1 REWRHGHRDR
11 RHQARLRTGE
21 APGQQEDG
29 RDQQRAADGV
39 RDPDGGIALAQE
51 VQRPGQDPVQR
62 HAVGGNVGEQRP
74 QAVQACGLGGADL
87 IHPEAPAAQLVEA
100 EPGGGGEDRSEEGR
114 HCRSKPPSAPGG
126 GGTRSGVLLDH
137 RCERIPAGFGQHGR
151 MADDFRRMSVL
162 RWLELAVGA
171 IMIWI
176 VLRDLFVGVIVPRP
190 ARGRVGPSNLVV
202 RASWR
207 AWRWVGNRA
216 SDTVVREARLGVFAP
231 LSLILLLLVWVVGLI
246 LGYGLV
252 FNALREQLSPVPP
265 DLGTSFYFS
274 GVSFLTIG
282 YGDVVPVGPVARFL
296 ALLEGATGLGV
307 VAVVISLLF
316 SLYGSFQRREVLTI
330 TLDALA
336 GAPPSGVVLLENSLR
351 NAMLDH
357 LDETLDEWKLWAA
370 EVLESHLAYPVL
382 AYFRS
387 SHDNESWVSAIGAIL
402 DASVLIITTVED
414 IPRGPARLTYGVGSH
429 LVE

>member
-1 REWRHGHRDR
+1 
-11 RHQARLRTGE
+11 
-21 APGQQEDG
+21 
-29 RDQQRAADGV
+29 
-39 RDPDGGIALAQE
+39 
-51 VQRPGQDPVQR
+51 
-62 HAVGGNVGEQRP
+62 
-74 QAVQACGLGGADL
+74 
-87 IHPEAPAAQLVEA
+87 
-100 EPGGGGEDRSEEGR
+100 
-114 HCRSKPPSAPGG
+114 
-126 GGTRSGVLLDH
+126 
-137 RCERIPAGFGQHGR
+137 
-151 MADDFRRMSVL
+151 MSVL

-190 ARGRVGPSNLVV
+190 ARGRVRPSNLVV

-429 LVE
+429 LVEDLSWFFNFTHEHAPGIERFEFDQACDRLLEAGYTLTDRDLAWAKFSDLRSAYAMPLNEMGRYWSIPPAQWIGDRSYLPHKDEPRHPER